1 MEYIHV
7 YIHIDI
13 YKYNRLAQERKHQE
27 RRENRMAEKREQKL
41 APILS
46 KMDAYKA
53 KEDATMAMFKQMAEE
68 QRKRGGL

>member
-1 MEYIHV
+1 MKYIHV

-13 YKYNRLAQERKHQE
+13 YKYNRLAQERKYKE
-27 RRENRMAEKREQKL
+27 KRENRMAEKREQKL

-53 KEDATMAMFKQMAEE
+53 KEDATMAMFKKMAEE